1 MKKLILC
8 ICFLFCLGNLQAQR
22 TQFGFFIHPHSN
34 FQTIDATNI
43 EGSTNIGFS
52 YGVVFDYALTDQ
64 FILHTGLAHTLLS
77 SNLIYSLPNSDERET
92 QDYSLQYVE
101 IPFSIKV
108 KTNELG
114 HFKYFGLFGLS
125 PGFPVR
131 ARKDFGSLAFSE
143 ENVRAGKDLVKLNFP
158 LIFGAGIEYALAERT
173 ALFGQLQFNNGL
185 TNVYDDNDKNKISW
199 KQLGIKAG
207 IFF

>member
-1 MKKLILC
+1 MKK
-8 ICFLFCLGNLQAQR
+8 FMLFIFFVVGLGNIQAQT
-22 TQFGFFIHPHSN
+22 TQFGFFMHPHSN
-34 FQTIDATNI
+34 FQTIDANNV
-43 EGSTNIGFS
+43 EGSTNLGFS
-52 YGVVFDYALTDQ
+52 YGIVVDYALSDQ
-64 FILHTGLAHTLLS
+64 FIIHSGLAHTLLT
-77 SNLIYSLPNSDERET
+77 SNLIYSLGNTNENET
-92 QDYSLQYVE
+92 LDYRLQYVE
-101 IPFSIKV
+101 IPFSVKV

-114 HFKYFGLFGLS
+114 HFKYFGLFGIS

-131 ARKDFGSLAFSE
+131 ARKDFASNTLME

-173 ALFGQLQFNNGL
+173 ALFAQLQFNNGL

-199 KQLGIKAG
+199 KQIGIKAG